1 MSKAKVLIVEDD
13 SSIGMVVR
21 AALEAEGINVEV
33 CETTSARDAA
43 LAANHFDVMLTD
55 VVLKDRDGISSL
67 ESVIAEWPDMPI
79 IVMSAQNTLDTA
91 VRASEINAFEYFPK
105 PFDLNELVLA
115 IRQGIEKS
123 QSGSSA
129 GHETLLEATMP
140 MVGRSAAM
148 QDVYRMVARLLR
160 NDLTT
165 LILGESGTGKE
176 LVAEAIH
183 SLGHRK
189 TGPFVAVNMAAIP
202 AELIEAELFGHE
214 KGAFTGAVGQGIGR
228 FEQAQG
234 GTLFLDEI
242 GDMPHHA
249 QTRLLRALQ
258 SGTISRIGGKASIR
272 LDVRIVAATNQDLE
286 TLIVEGKF
294 REDLYYRLNVVPVHM
309 PPLRARPEDIGLLT
323 RHFLTLAVREG
334 LPSKHIDDEAIDML
348 TAMPWRGNVREL
360 KNFIYRL
367 VLTTREDRITELTL
381 SQLNASAGGASE
393 EHGNGCTFDAA
404 VAQFMVDQRQRGDG
418 RNRIYIRALAAFE
431 KPLLQSVMAQA
442 KGNQLQ
448 AAAMLGIN
456 RNTLRKKLSDYGI
469 VGGKHGE
476 MRRPNDKAIV

>member
-1 MSKAKVLIVEDD
+1 MSQSRVLIVEDD

-21 AALEAEGINVEV
+21 AALEAENIGVDVVE
-33 CETTSARDAA
+33 TASARDAA
-43 LAANHFDVMLTD
+43 LAATHYDLMLTD
-55 VVLKDRDGISSL
+55 VVLKDRDGIASL
-67 ESVIAEWPDMPI
+67 ENVLRDLPDMPI
-79 IVMSAQNTLDTA
+79 IIMSAQNTLDTA

-105 PFDLNELVLA
+105 PFDLNELVVA
-115 IRQGIEKS
+115 VKQGIQKRRSET
-123 QSGSSA
+123 SGDQ
-129 GHETLLEATMP
+129 ETLLESTMP
-140 MVGRSAAM
+140 MVGRSIAM
-148 QDVYRMVARLLR
+148 QEVYRMVARLLR
-160 NDLTT
+160 NDLTA

-183 SLGHRK
+183 NLGHRK

-258 SGTISRIGGKASIR
+258 SGSISRIGGKASIR
-272 LDVRIVAATNQDLE
+272 LDVRILAATNQDLE
-286 TLIVEGKF
+286 ALIAEGKF

-323 RHFLTLAVREG
+323 RHFLSLAVREG
-334 LPSKHIDDEAIDML
+334 LPPKQIDDDAISML

-360 KNFIYRL
+360 KNFIYRV
-367 VLTTREDRITELTL
+367 VLTAREDKITETTL
-381 SQLNASAGGASE
+381 SQLSGTAGEIMQHSGTVCS
-393 EHGNGCTFDAA
+393 FDAA
-404 VAQFMVDQRQRGDG
+404 VAQFMTEQRQRGVG
-418 RNRIYIRALAAFE
+418 RERIYARALAAFE
-431 KPLLQSVMAQA
+431 KPLLQTVMAQA

-456 RNTLRKKLSDYGI
+456 RNTLRKKLSDYGLA
-469 VGGKHGE
+469 GGKNGD
-476 MRRPNDKAIV
+476 MRR

>member
-1 MSKAKVLIVEDD
+1 MSTARVLIVEDD

-21 AALEAEGINVEV
+21 AALQAESINVDVVE
-33 CETTSARDAA
+33 SASGRDAA
-43 LAANHFDVMLTD
+43 LAAAHYDLMLTD
-55 VVLKDRDGISSL
+55 VILKDRDGIASL
-67 ESVIAEWPDMPI
+67 ETVIKDLPDMPI
-79 IVMSAQNTLDTA
+79 IIMSAQNTLDTA

-105 PFDLNELVLA
+105 PFDLNELVIA
-115 IRQGIEKS
+115 VKQGIAKR
-123 QSGSSA
+123 QSGS
-129 GHETLLEATMP
+129 HVEQETLLEATMP
-140 MVGRSAAM
+140 MVGRSMAM
-148 QDVYRMVARLLR
+148 QEVYRMVARLLR
-160 NDLTT
+160 NDLTA

-272 LDVRIVAATNQDLE
+272 LDVRIIAATNKDLE
-286 TLIVEGKF
+286 ALIADGKF
-294 REDLYYRLNVVPVHM
+294 REDLFYRLNVVPVHM

-323 RHFLTLAVREG
+323 RHFLNLAVREG
-334 LPSKHIDDEAIDML
+334 LPSKQFDDDAISMM
-348 TAMPWRGNVREL
+348 TSMPWRGNVREL
-360 KNFIYRL
+360 RNFIYRV
-367 VLTTREDRITELTL
+367 VLTVREDTITEATL
-381 SQLNASAGGASE
+381 VGLGDTQGHATQPAGNVCS
-393 EHGNGCTFDAA
+393 FDAA
-404 VAQFMVDQRQRGDG
+404 IAQFMAEQRQRGGG
-418 RNRIYIRALAAFE
+418 RDRIYARALAAFE
-431 KPLLQSVMAQA
+431 KPLLQVVMAQA

-456 RNTLRKKLSDYGI
+456 RNTLRKKLSDYAL
-469 VGGKHGE
+469 VGSKHGDL
-476 MRRPNDKAIV
+476 RR

>member
-1 MSKAKVLIVEDD
+1 MSKARVLIVEDD
-13 SSIGMVVR
+13 LSIGMVVR
-21 AALEAEGINVEV
+21 AALEAEGIDVDV
-33 CETTSARDAA
+33 CESADARDAA
-43 LAANHFDVMLTD
+43 LAANRYDVMVTD

-67 ESVIAEWPDMPI
+67 DEVLSEWPDMPI

-105 PFDLNELVLA
+105 PFDLNELVVA
-115 IRQGIEKS
+115 VKQGIQKR
-123 QSGSSA
+123 QSDGA
-129 GHETLLEATMP
+129 PGHDTLLEASMP

-160 NDLTT
+160 NDLTA

-242 GDMPHHA
+242 GDMPYHA

-258 SGTISRIGGKASIR
+258 SGMINRIGGKAGIR
-272 LDVRIVAATNQDLE
+272 LDVRVVAATNQNLE
-286 TLIVEGKF
+286 ELIAEGKF
-294 REDLYYRLNVVPVHM
+294 REDLYYRLNVVPVHL
-309 PPLRARPEDIGLLT
+309 PPLRARPEDIGLLVV
-323 RHFLTLAVREG
+323 HFLQLATNEG
-334 LPSKHIDDEAIDML
+334 LPSKAIDDEAISLLSTM
-348 TAMPWRGNVREL
+348 AWRGNVREL
-360 KNFIYRL
+360 KNFVYRL
-367 VLTTREDRITELTL
+367 VLNAREDRISEATV
-381 SQLNASAGGASE
+381 SAIANPADFENSGGAERCSFE
-393 EHGNGCTFDAA
+393 AA
-404 VAQFMVDQRQRGDG
+404 VLQFLREHRQRPNA
-418 RNRIYIRALAAFE
+418 REAIYPKALAAFE
-431 KPLLQSVMAQA
+431 RPLLQSVMQMA
-442 KGNQLQ
+442 KGNQLK

-456 RNTLRKKLSDYGI
+456 RNTLRKKLSDYSLGS
-469 VGGKHGE
+469 G
-476 MRRPNDKAIV
+476 RS

>member
-1 MSKAKVLIVEDD
+1 MSKARVLIVEDD
-13 SSIGMVVR
+13 SSICMVVR
-21 AALEAEGINVEV
+21 AALEAEGIDVDI

-43 LAANHFDVMLTD
+43 LVANRYDVMLTD
-55 VVLKDRDGISSL
+55 VILKDRDGLSNLGEVTS
-67 ESVIAEWPDMPI
+67 AWPDMPV

-105 PFDLNELVLA
+105 PFDLNELVVA
-115 IRQGIEKS
+115 IRQGIDKRRVPQFAEKDI
-123 QSGSSA
+123 
-129 GHETLLEATMP
+129 LLEASMP

-160 NDLTT
+160 NDLTA

-214 KGAFTGAVGQGIGR
+214 KGAFTGAIGQGIGK

-272 LDVRIVAATNQDLE
+272 LDVRIIAATNQDLE
-286 TLIVEGKF
+286 ALIAEGKF

-309 PPLRARPEDIGLLT
+309 PPLRARTDDIGLLT
-323 RHFLTLAVREG
+323 RHFLTLASREG
-334 LPSKHIDDEAIDML
+334 LPSKQIDDAAIGL
-348 TAMPWRGNVREL
+348 LSVMPWRGNVREL

-367 VLTTREDRITELTL
+367 VLTTREDRISEYGVTL
-381 SQLNASAGGASE
+381 ISDGTADAVDLPE
-393 EHGNGCTFDAA
+393 YGCTFDAA
-404 VAQFMVDQRQRGDG
+404 VAQFMVEQRQKGA
-418 RNRIYIRALAAFE
+418 NRDHIYGRALAAFE
-431 KPLLQSVMAQA
+431 KPLLQAIMVQA
-442 KGNQLQ
+442 MGNQLQ

-456 RNTLRKKLSDYGI
+456 RNTLRKKLSDYGL
-469 VGGKHGE
+469 VGGRHGE
-476 MRRPNDKAIV
+476 ARR

>member
-1 MSKAKVLIVEDD
+1 MTADRVLIVEDD

-21 AALEAEGINVEV
+21 SALEAEGIEADV
-33 CETTSARDAA
+33 CESAGARDAA
-43 LAANHFDVMLTD
+43 LAANRYDLMLTD
-55 VVLKDRDGISSL
+55 VILKDRDGISSL
-67 ESVIAEWPDMPI
+67 EPVLGQWPDMPI
-79 IVMSAQNTLDTA
+79 IIMSAQNTLDTA

-105 PFDLNELVLA
+105 PFDLDELVLA
-115 IRQGIEKS
+115 VKQGIEKRKADG
-123 QSGSSA
+123 QETA
-129 GHETLLEATMP
+129 GTLLEATMP
-140 MVGRSAAM
+140 MVGRSPAM

-160 NDLTT
+160 NDLTA

-183 SLGHRK
+183 NLGHRK

-242 GDMPHHA
+242 GDMPYHA
-249 QTRLLRALQ
+249 QTRLLRTLQ

-272 LDVRIVAATNQDLE
+272 LDVRIIAATNQDLE
-286 TLIVEGKF
+286 ALIAEGKF

-323 RHFLTLAVREG
+323 RHFLSLATAEG
-334 LPSKHIDDEAIDML
+334 LPSKQIDDDAIALLM
-348 TAMPWRGNVREL
+348 TMPWRGNVREL

-367 VLTTREDRITELTL
+367 TLNAREDRISET
-381 SQLNASAGGASE
+381 SIRQLVAPTSDVADTVTS
-393 EHGNGCTFDAA
+393 GCSFDAA
-404 VAQFMVDQRQRGDG
+404 VMQFMAELKQRGSS
-418 RNRIYIRALAAFE
+418 RERIYARALAAFE
-431 KPLLQSVMAQA
+431 KPLLTAVMRQA

-469 VGGKHGE
+469 GASRSGE
-476 MRRPNDKAIV
+476 TRR

>member
-1 MSKAKVLIVEDD
+1 MSNARVLIVEDD

-21 AALEAEGINVEV
+21 AALEAEGIDVEV

-43 LAANHFDVMLTD
+43 LAANRYDVMLTD

-67 ESVIAEWPDMPI
+67 EGVIGEWPDMPI

-105 PFDLNELVLA
+105 PFDLNELVVA
-115 IRQGIEKS
+115 VKQGINKRRSDVSPE
-123 QSGSSA
+123 
-129 GHETLLEATMP
+129 HETLLEASMP

-160 NDLTT
+160 NDLTA

-272 LDVRIVAATNQDLE
+272 LDVRIIAATNQDLE
-286 TLIVEGKF
+286 ALIAEGKF

-323 RHFLTLAVREG
+323 RHFLTMASREG
-334 LPSKHIDDEAIDML
+334 LPAKQIDEEAIGLL

-367 VLTTREDRITELTL
+367 VLTTREDRISESTIA
-381 SQLNASAGGASE
+381 QLPSSGEAHEMPA
-393 EHGNGCTFDAA
+393 NGCTFDAA
-404 VAQFMVDQRQRGDG
+404 VAQFMAEQRQKGISRD
-418 RNRIYIRALAAFE
+418 RIYIRALAAFE
-431 KPLLQSVMAQA
+431 KPLLQTIMAQA

-456 RNTLRKKLSDYGI
+456 RNTLRKKLSDYGLG
-469 VGGKHGE
+469 GGKHGE
-476 MRRPNDKAIV
+476 LRP

>member
-1 MSKAKVLIVEDD
+1 MNKGRILIVEDD

-21 AALEAEGINVEV
+21 AALEAEGIEVEV
-33 CETTSARDAA
+33 VETASARDAA
-43 LAANHFDVMLTD
+43 LAATRFDLMLTD

-67 ESVIAEWPDMPI
+67 EPVIAEWPDMPI
-79 IVMSAQNTLDTA
+79 IIMSAQNTLDTA

-105 PFDLNELVLA
+105 PFDLNELVVA
-115 IRQGIEKS
+115 AKQGIEKRRS
-123 QSGSSA
+123 ESSID
-129 GHETLLEATMP
+129 HETLLEATMP

-160 NDLTT
+160 NDLTA
-165 LILGESGTGKE
+165 LVLGESGTGKE

-272 LDVRIVAATNQDLE
+272 LDVRIIAATNQDLE
-286 TLIVEGKF
+286 ARITEGKF

-309 PPLRARPEDIGLLT
+309 PPLRSRPEDIGLLT
-323 RHFLTLAVREG
+323 RHFLTMAAREG
-334 LPSKHIDDEAIDML
+334 LPSKQVDEEAVSLL

-360 KNFIYRL
+360 KNFVYRL
-367 VLTTREDRITELTL
+367 VLTTREDRISENTIVQMGTT
-381 SQLNASAGGASE
+381 GGE
-393 EHGNGCTFDAA
+393 TIDVQGGGCSFDAA
-404 VAQFMVDQRQRGDG
+404 VAQFMSEQRQRGIG
-418 RNRIYIRALAAFE
+418 RDRIYARALAAFE
-431 KPLLQSVMAQA
+431 KPLLQTIMAQA

-456 RNTLRKKLSDYGI
+456 RNTLRKKLSDYGLS
-469 VGGKHGE
+469 GGKA
-476 MRRPNDKAIV
+476 R